1 MNFEEL
7 QMKRESCRVYAD
19 RPVTREQLVQNLFL
33 VHFCPLCPQRLQF
46 PAVAFYPC
54 G

>member
-7 QMKRESCRVYAD
+7 QMKRESCRVYG
-19 RPVTREQLVQNLFL
+19 
-33 VHFCPLCPQRLQF
+33 CGPLCPQRLQF

-54 G
+54 